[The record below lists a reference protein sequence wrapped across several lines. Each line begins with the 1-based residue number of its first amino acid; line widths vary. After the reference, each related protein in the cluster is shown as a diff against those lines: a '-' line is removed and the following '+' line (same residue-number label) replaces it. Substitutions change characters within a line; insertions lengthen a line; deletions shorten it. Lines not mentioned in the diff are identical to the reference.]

1 MLKQDPAAAWLAGT
15 PWSIRIA
22 IAAIWSAPVLI
33 NLVYWLGIAPL
44 FYGWLWPLHFLFYGW
59 VSMSFLMTL
68 GLFTYARRI
77 GMSVKGKVIRS
88 QAKRVAIARALPL
101 DDWDR
106 LEAEPD
112 GRVVSLVGWVRG
124 RSTLRYPLDGRPLVG
139 LALGC
144 RTKIKE
150 YRAGSS
156 RSSFFGLALWA
167 RRIRVVYSV
176 EQTYAG
182 VMESVN
188 DFELVDE
195 EGRAIPIRVA
205 DARLVGPAN
214 TIVQTSDLVGQMVIS
229 SLELPLAVE
238 PLGWDLL
245 ALRDGDPVMVIGFK
259 TTFVDAAEAGTRQ
272 APVRIGLGSSSP
284 RPLLI
289 YPIAGGGPRPG

>member
-1 MLKQDPAAAWLAGT
+1 MAAIAIRIDHGVPASQAAA
-15 PWSIRIA
+15 
-22 IAAIWSAPVLI
+22 
-33 NLVYWLGIAPL
+33 
-44 FYGWLWPLHFLFYGW
+44 
-59 VSMSFLMTL
+59 
-68 GLFTYARRI
+68 
-77 GMSVKGKVIRS
+77 
-88 QAKRVAIARALPL
+88 
-101 DDWDR
+101 
-106 LEAEPD
+106 
-112 GRVVSLVGWVRG
+112 
-124 RSTLRYPLDGRPLVG
+124 
-139 LALGC
+139 
-144 RTKIKE
+144 
-150 YRAGSS
+150 GSCL
-156 RSSFFGLALWA
+156 SFFGLALWA

-214 TIVQTSDLVGQMVIS
+214 TIVQTSDLAGQMVIS

-272 APVRIGLGSSSP
+272 APVRTGLGSSSP